1 MHTHWAAGDAHSL
14 ALLSSGLV
22 TAWGDNTYG
31 QTTLPSVL
39 LPTGYWIYNP
49 SLGWTIVY
57 IQPPPVLAIAAGR
70 NHNLVVMTN
79 HTVVA
84 WGDDTYGES
93 DVPATLT
100 NVVAVAGGYAHSVA
114 LCADGTVTAWGDDSY
129 GQTNVPAGLTNVV
142 AVTAGDFNTLA
153 LLANGSVVGWGD
165 NSYGQLNVPA
175 TATNAVAIA
184 SGYYHSLALTPAP
197 KVTRAGT
204 SKK

>member
-1 MHTHWAAGDAHSL
+1 M
-14 ALLSSGLV
+14 
-22 TAWGDNTYG
+22 
-31 QTTLPSVL
+31 
-39 LPTGYWIYNP
+39 
-49 SLGWTIVY
+49 
-57 IQPPPVLAIAAGR
+57 
-70 NHNLVVMTN
+70 
-79 HTVVA
+79 
-84 WGDDTYGES
+84 
-93 DVPATLT
+93 
-100 NVVAVAGGYAHSVA
+100 
-114 LCADGTVTAWGDDSY
+114 
-129 GQTNVPAGLTNVV
+129 PAGLTNVV